1 MANIELHPE
10 NLKPV
15 QTKEE
20 ARTRGA
26 NGGKKSGEVRRA
38 KRDARKAARYILQLA
53 AQGTQLANVEG
64 MGASAE
70 DGITNMEV
78 LQARL
83 FAMAMSG
90 DIKAYETLIK
100 VAGYWAEENRAER
113 ESIASEKRKNA
124 ELEAKLKALGSNP
137 EGASLALNMGSED
150 GSSDVVIYIPKMLSE
165 KECEV
170 PDEEEP
176 AQEGAEEKE
185 PDTPK

>member
-1 MANIELHPE
+1 
-10 NLKPV
+10 
-15 QTKEE
+15 
-20 ARTRGA
+20 
-26 NGGKKSGEVRRA
+26 
-38 KRDARKAARYILQLA
+38 
-53 AQGTQLANVEG
+53 

>member
-1 MANIELHPE
+1 MEEKKNPLDNLH
-10 NLKPV
+10 V
-15 QTKEE
+15 IQTEEE
-20 ARTRGA
+20 ARVKGA
-26 NGGKKSGEVRRA
+26 AGGRKSGEVRRA

-90 DIKAYETLIK
+90 DIKAYETLMR

-113 ESIASEKRKNA
+113 ESLASEKRKNA
-124 ELEAKLKALGSNP
+124 ELEAKLKALGTNP

-150 GSSDVVIYIPKMLSE
+150 GTSDVVIYIPKMLSE
-165 KECEV
+165 ADCEV
-170 PDEEEP
+170 HEEEKP
-176 AQEGAEEKE
+176 DREDAQEESGESQ
-185 PDTPK
+185 

>member
-64 MGASAE
+64 MGANAE

-90 DIKAYETLIK
+90 DIKAYETLMK

-113 ESIASEKRKNA
+113 ESLAAEKRKTA
-124 ELEAKLKALGSNP
+124 ELEARLKALGSNP

-150 GSSDVVIYIPKMLSE
+150 GTSDVVIYIPKMLSE
-165 KECEV
+165 ADCEV
-170 PDEEEP
+170 HEKEKPDREG
-176 AQEGAEEKE
+176 AQEESGESQ
-185 PDTPK
+185 